1 MIAKKWLWPLCLPA
15 LLLSQSALAAI
26 TAKDGQGQTVT
37 VKAPAKR
44 IVALT
49 PHAVELL
56 FSAGAGV
63 YVVGATQEA
72 DYPVAIKK
80 VSKVGTYN
88 QISLDAIIRLKPD
101 LVVTWQD
108 AGHVKEIS
116 RLKQLGIP
124 VFVSHPLQLE
134 QIPQEIMALSTLS
147 QTQTAAQKN
156 TQNFQNQVSELKR
169 KFQNKQ
175 KVKTLVAV
183 SEAPL
188 YTVSN
193 HSFLGQLVNLC
204 GGTNVFGS
212 IKTTAAQVSKE
223 AVMRSQAQVV
233 FVTND
238 KINPSIWQNMLL
250 PASKNNR
257 IFALQDGSRPSLRL
271 INAATQMCQRIDQAR

>member
-1 MIAKKWLWPLCLPA
+1 MRNQWLIACSLFF
-15 LLLSQSALAAI
+15 LLTSQSAWAAI
-26 TAKDGQGQTVT
+26 SVQDGKGQTVT
-37 VKAPAKR
+37 VKTPAKR

-56 FSAGAGV
+56 FSAGAGG

-72 DYPVAIKK
+72 DYPPSIQK

-88 QISLDAIIRLKPD
+88 QISLEAILRLKPD

-108 AGHVKEIS
+108 AGHVKEIN

-124 VFVSHPLQLE
+124 VFVSHPLQLD
-134 QIPQEIMALSTLS
+134 QISQEIMALSVLS
-147 QTQTAAQKN
+147 QTQAAAQKN
-156 TQNFQNQVSELKR
+156 TQSFQNQVSKLKR
-169 KFQNKQ
+169 TYQNKQ

-212 IKTTAAQVSKE
+212 LKTAAAQVSKE

-233 FVTND
+233 FVTHD
-238 KINPSIWQNMLL
+238 KINTGLWQNMLL

-271 INAATQMCQRIDQAR
+271 INAATQMCQRIDAAR